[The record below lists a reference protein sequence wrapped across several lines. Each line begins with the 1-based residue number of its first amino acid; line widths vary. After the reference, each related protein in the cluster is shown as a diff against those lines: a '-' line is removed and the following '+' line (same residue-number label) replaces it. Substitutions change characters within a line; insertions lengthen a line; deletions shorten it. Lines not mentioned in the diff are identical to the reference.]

1 MRLSKQMYLE
11 LCSIDDAVRIPDA
24 ALREALLSGEIDSL
38 QLLAYYVLGSESVA
52 EENGQCCGARG
63 AADPE
68 GVKLE
73 LGRLVRRERRAWRV
87 PTGAIGSAQTGH
99 ELSVCAWAWDAP
111 RHHHVKISPVRISDS
126 GSLLRGRER
135 ERGWPPLRTLVCVK
149 EANWAGTRLRPA
161 HVRASVSP
169 SCAGRTLSCAAGKWR
184 AARGVRSAGD
194 A

>member
-1 MRLSKQMYLE
+1 MNRRLKCVKVCLP
-11 LCSIDDAVRIPDA
+11 AVTTRVKLGTKARLRTQVNHRLALGRTA
-24 ALREALLSGEIDSL
+24 ATE
-38 QLLAYYVLGSESVA
+38 A
-52 EENGQCCGARG
+52 EEYGQCCGARG